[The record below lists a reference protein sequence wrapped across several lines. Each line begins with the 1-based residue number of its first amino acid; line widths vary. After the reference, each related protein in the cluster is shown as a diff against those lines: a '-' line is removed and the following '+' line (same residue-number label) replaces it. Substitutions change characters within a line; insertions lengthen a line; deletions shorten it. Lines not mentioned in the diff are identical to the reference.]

1 MTMTTPPPPL
11 PQITSP
17 QTHTHAL
24 SHSSSPTGPI
34 VLIYVTSSANPICRR
49 TTPQIQYLAATP
61 KYADNER
68 VKFYQMEL
76 TPETAPMI
84 KFGIQNTPIF
94 IAYRGK
100 WCQTVLGPDLVG
112 VERMLDGQLGV
123 KRD

>member
-1 MTMTTPPPPL
+1 MTASPAPL
-11 PQITSP
+11 PQIISP
-17 QTHTHAL
+17 ETHTAAL
-24 SHSSSPTGPI
+24 AHSSSPTGPI

-49 TTPQIQYLAATP
+49 TTPKIQSLAINP
-61 KYADNER
+61 KYADDER
-68 VKFYQMEL
+68 VKVYEMEL

-100 WCQTVLGPDLVG
+100 WCQTVLGADLVG

-123 KRD
+123 RGE

>member
-1 MTMTTPPPPL
+1 MTTYPPTL

-17 QTHTHAL
+17 KTHAAAL
-24 SHSSSPTGPI
+24 AHSSGLSPTGPI

-49 TTPQIQYLAATP
+49 TTPKIQLLAANS
-61 KYADNER
+61 KYADGER

-112 VERMLDGQLGV
+112 VERMLDGQLGLRG
-123 KRD
+123 K